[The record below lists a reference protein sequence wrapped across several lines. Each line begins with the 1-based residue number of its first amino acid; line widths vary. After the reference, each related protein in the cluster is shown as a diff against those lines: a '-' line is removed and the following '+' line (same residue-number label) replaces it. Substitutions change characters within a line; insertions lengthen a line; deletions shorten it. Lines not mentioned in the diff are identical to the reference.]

1 LPYRRQ
7 QRLPGARA
15 PSDRRKAPQASR
27 KEREFMSISDKSR
40 FDEIKASGL
49 LPSPKGVALAVMQL
63 AQDERTTNAAI
74 ARAIKAD
81 PALSGRLVKA
91 ANTVQFGRRRPVGSV
106 PDAIVVLGLNTVR
119 QLALGFSLVSDYR
132 SGRCRN
138 FDYDRFW
145 AHSLIKALAMQAI
158 ATHVR
163 IAVPEETFLLGLL
176 SGIGRL
182 ALASVYPEEYSEL
195 VADAACSDRRLLA
208 AEKQRFATDHLQLT
222 ACLLTDWGLPGV
234 LVGPTLHHE
243 TPAAAPFEQ
252 GSRAYGLTYAL
263 HLAATLGDIC
273 LAPEESRATR
283 LHELFD
289 FGKRIGLDAE
299 KITGVADQSVKDW
312 QEWGQLLE
320 VASHPVPSFAEL
332 AQSARAPDARSD
344 DAVSQID
351 ARLRVLVV
359 DDDRST
365 LLLLDK
371 LLHDAGYQVFT
382 ATDGQQ
388 GLQMAMECRPHLI
401 VADWLMP
408 QMDGLQFCR
417 TLRSTTIG
425 RGVYLLLLTGVED
438 EARLVDAFDAG
449 VDDYVVKPVN
459 KRLLLARLKAGER
472 VVSLQTEV
480 ESDREEIRRFAA
492 ELALTNRRLQEAAL
506 LDSLTGIPNRRYAMD
521 RIHQEW
527 SAAERSSRRLAC
539 MLIDVD
545 HFKRINDT
553 YGHDVGDIVLQRVA
567 DALKLTARTQ
577 DVICRIG
584 GEEFLVVCPDTDA
597 AAAAQ
602 CAERLRSAANALRV
616 SVGNVSLQVTI
627 SIGVAAMD
635 ATMRGPDSMI
645 KAADQAV
652 YAAKQAGRNRT
663 CVYRPRPASV
673 AAPDAALRA

>member
-1 LPYRRQ
+1 
-7 QRLPGARA
+7 
-15 PSDRRKAPQASR
+15 
-27 KEREFMSISDKSR
+27 MSICEKSK
-40 FDEIKASGL
+40 FEEIKASGL

-63 AQDERTTNAAI
+63 AQDERTTNAAM
-74 ARAIKAD
+74 ARTIKAD

-91 ANTVQFGRRRPVGSV
+91 ANTAQFGRRRSIASV
-106 PDAIVVLGLNTVR
+106 PDAIVALGLNTVR

-132 SGRCRN
+132 NGRCRS
-138 FDYDRFW
+138 FDYEGFW
-145 AHSLIKALAMQAI
+145 AHSLIKALAMQVI

-163 IAVPEETFLLGLL
+163 IAVPEETFLVGLL

-182 ALASVYPEEYSEL
+182 ALASVYPQEYNEVL
-195 VADAACSDRRLLA
+195 ADPQCVGERLIA

-222 ACLLTDWGLPGV
+222 AGLLTDWGLPGV
-234 LVGPTLHHE
+234 LIDPALHHE
-243 TPAAAPFEQ
+243 MPAAAPFEP

-263 HLAATLGDIC
+263 HLSATLGDIC
-273 LAPEESRATR
+273 LAPEGSRAQR

-289 FGKRIGLDAE
+289 LGKRIGLDVE
-299 KITGVADQSVKDW
+299 TITGVADQTVKDW
-312 QEWGQLLE
+312 QEWGRLLE
-320 VASHPVPSFAEL
+320 VPAHPLPPFAEL
-332 AQSARAPDARSD
+332 AAQAPSDEAAAVEPARRKDAK
-344 DAVSQID
+344 
-351 ARLRVLVV
+351 LRVLVV
-359 DDDRST
+359 DDDRSV

-371 LLHDAGYQVFT
+371 LLYNAGYQIFT
-382 ATDGQQ
+382 ATDGKQ
-388 GLQMAMECRPHLI
+388 GLHMAMECRPHLI

-408 QMDGLQFCR
+408 EMDGLQFCR

-425 RGVYLLLLTGVED
+425 RGVYLILLTGVEE
-438 EARLVDAFDAG
+438 EARLLDAFDAG
-449 VDDYVVKPVN
+449 VDDYLVKPVN
-459 KRLLLARLKAGER
+459 PRVLLARLKAGER

-492 ELALTNRRLQEAAL
+492 ELAMTNRRLQEAAL

-521 RIHQEW
+521 RIYQEW

-545 HFKRINDT
+545 NFKRINDT

-567 DALKLTARTQ
+567 DALKQTARTQ

-597 AAAAQ
+597 VAATHG
-602 CAERLRSAANALRV
+602 AERLRVAANALRI

-627 SIGVAAMD
+627 SVGVAAMD
-635 ATMRGPDSMI
+635 AAMRGPESMI

-663 CVYRPRPASV
+663 CVYRPRPAGLADQDV
-673 AAPDAALRA
+673 AVGA

>member
-1 LPYRRQ
+1 
-7 QRLPGARA
+7 
-15 PSDRRKAPQASR
+15 
-27 KEREFMSISDKSR
+27 MSITEKSR
-40 FDEIKASGL
+40 FEEIRASGL

-74 ARAIKAD
+74 ARTIKAD

-91 ANTVQFGRRRPVGSV
+91 ANTVQFGRRRAVASV

-138 FDYDRFW
+138 FDYDGFW
-145 AHSLIKALAMQAI
+145 AHSLIKALAMQTI

-182 ALASVYPEEYSEL
+182 ALASVYPQEYSEVL
-195 VADAACSDRRLLA
+195 ADSACVGDRLIT

-222 ACLLTDWGLPGV
+222 ACLLTDWGLPAV
-234 LVGPTLHHE
+234 LIDPALHHE
-243 TPAAAPFEQ
+243 MPAGAPFEP
-252 GSRAYGLTYAL
+252 GSRGHGLTYAL
-263 HLAATLGDIC
+263 HLSATLADIC
-273 LAPEESRATR
+273 LAPEESRAQK
-283 LHELFD
+283 LPELFD
-289 FGKRIGLDAE
+289 LGKRIGLDAE
-299 KITGVADQSVKDW
+299 RITDLADQTVKDW
-312 QEWGQLLE
+312 QEWGRLLE
-320 VASHPVPSFAEL
+320 VPAYPVPAFAEL
-332 AQSARAPDARSD
+332 AGQPPGADAESD
-344 DAVSQID
+344 AHPVAQKDAK
-351 ARLRVLVV
+351 LRVLVV
-359 DDDRST
+359 DDDRSV

-371 LLHDAGYQVFT
+371 LLERSGYHVFT
-382 ATDGQQ
+382 ATDGKQ
-388 GLQMAMECRPHLI
+388 GLHMAMECRPHLI

-408 QMDGLQFCR
+408 EMDGLQFCR

-425 RGVYLLLLTGVED
+425 RGVYLLLLTGVEE
-438 EARLVDAFDAG
+438 EARLLDAFDAG
-449 VDDYVVKPVN
+449 VDDYLVKPVN
-459 KRLLLARLKAGER
+459 PRVLLARLKAGER

-545 HFKRINDT
+545 NFKRINDT

-567 DALKLTARTQ
+567 DSLKQTARTQ

-584 GEEFLVVCPDTDA
+584 GEEFLVVCPDTDSGA
-597 AAAAQ
+597 AVQ
-602 CAERLRSAANALRV
+602 CAERLRTAANALRI
-616 SVGNVSLQVTI
+616 SVGNVSLQITI

-635 ATMRGPDSMI
+635 AAMRGPESMI

-652 YAAKQAGRNRT
+652 YAAKQGGRNRT
-663 CVYRPRPASV
+663 CVYRPRPAGV
-673 AAPDAALRA
+673 AVSDAAVQA

>member
-1 LPYRRQ
+1 
-7 QRLPGARA
+7 
-15 PSDRRKAPQASR
+15 
-27 KEREFMSISDKSR
+27 MSITEKSR
-40 FDEIKASGL
+40 FEEIRASGL

-74 ARAIKAD
+74 ARTIKAD

-91 ANTVQFGRRRPVGSV
+91 ANTVQFGRRRAVASI

-132 SGRCRN
+132 SGRCRG
-138 FDYDRFW
+138 FDYEWFW
-145 AHSLIKALAMQAI
+145 AHSLIKALAMQTI

-163 IAVPEETFLLGLL
+163 IAVPEETFLVGLL

-182 ALASVYPEEYSEL
+182 ALASVYPQEYSEVL
-195 VADAACSDRRLLA
+195 ADAECVGDRLIA

-222 ACLLTDWGLPGV
+222 ACLLTDWGLPAV
-234 LVGPTLHHE
+234 LIDPTLHHE
-243 TPAAAPFEQ
+243 MPASAPFEQ
-252 GSRAYGLTYAL
+252 GSRSHGLTYAL
-263 HLAATLGDIC
+263 HLSATLADIC
-273 LAPEESRATR
+273 LAPEESRAQR

-289 FGKRIGLDAE
+289 LGKRIGLDAE
-299 KITGVADQSVKDW
+299 KITDVADQTVRDW
-312 QEWGQLLE
+312 QEWGRLLE
-320 VASHPVPSFAEL
+320 VPAYPIPPFAEL
-332 AQSARAPDARSD
+332 AGQVQGAEPEADAQPVVQK
-344 DAVSQID
+344 DAK
-351 ARLRVLVV
+351 LRVLVV
-359 DDDRST
+359 DDDRSV

-371 LLHDAGYQVFT
+371 LLNNAGYHVFT
-382 ATDGQQ
+382 ATDGKQ
-388 GLQMAMECRPHLI
+388 GLHMAMECRPHLI

-408 QMDGLQFCR
+408 EMDGLQFCR

-425 RGVYLLLLTGVED
+425 RGVYLLLLTGVEE
-438 EARLVDAFDAG
+438 EARLLDAFDAG
-449 VDDYVVKPVN
+449 VDDYIVKPVN
-459 KRLLLARLKAGER
+459 PRVLLARLKAGER

-545 HFKRINDT
+545 NFKRINDT

-567 DALKLTARTQ
+567 DSLKQTARTQ

-597 AAAAQ
+597 AAAVQ
-602 CAERLRSAANALRV
+602 CAERLRTAANALRI
-616 SVGNVSLQVTI
+616 SVGNVSLQITI

-635 ATMRGPDSMI
+635 SAMRGPESMI

-652 YAAKQAGRNRT
+652 YAAKQGGRNRT
-663 CVYRPRPASV
+663 CVYRPRPAGV
-673 AAPDAALRA
+673 PVPDAAVGA

>member
-1 LPYRRQ
+1 
-7 QRLPGARA
+7 
-15 PSDRRKAPQASR
+15 
-27 KEREFMSISDKSR
+27 MSISDKSK
-40 FDEIKASGL
+40 FEEIKASGL

-74 ARAIKAD
+74 ARTIKAD

-91 ANTVQFGRRRPVGSV
+91 ANTAQFGRRRAVASV
-106 PDAIVVLGLNTVR
+106 PDAVVALGLNSVR

-132 SGRCRN
+132 SGRCSN
-138 FDYDRFW
+138 FDYDWFW
-145 AHSLIKALAMQAI
+145 GHSLIKALAMQTI

-163 IAVPEETFLLGLL
+163 IAVPEETFLVGLL

-182 ALASVYPEEYSEL
+182 ALASVYPREYSEL
-195 VADAACSDRRLLA
+195 LADPQCVAERLIA
-208 AEKQRFATDHLQLT
+208 AEKQCFATDHLQLT
-222 ACLLTDWGLPGV
+222 AGLLTDWGLPGV
-234 LVGPTLHHE
+234 LIDPTLHHE
-243 TPAAAPFEQ
+243 LPAAAPFEP
-252 GSRAYGLTYAL
+252 GSRAYALTYAL
-263 HLAATLGDIC
+263 HLSATLGDIC
-273 LAPEESRATR
+273 LAPEASRAHR

-289 FGKRIGLDAE
+289 LGKRIGLDAE
-299 KITGVADQSVKDW
+299 TMTGVADQTVKDW
-312 QEWGQLLE
+312 QEWGRLLE
-320 VASHPVPSFAEL
+320 VPAHPMPPFAEL
-332 AQSARAPDARSD
+332 AGQALSEEAAPNELAKRKDTK
-344 DAVSQID
+344 
-351 ARLRVLVV
+351 LRVLVV
-359 DDDRST
+359 DDDRSV

-371 LLHDAGYQVFT
+371 LLNNAGYQVFA
-382 ATDGQQ
+382 ATDGKQ
-388 GLQMAMECRPHLI
+388 GLHMAMECRPHLI

-408 QMDGLQFCR
+408 EMDGLQFCR

-425 RGVYLLLLTGVED
+425 RSVYLLLLTGVEE
-438 EARLVDAFDAG
+438 EARLLDAFDAG
-449 VDDYVVKPVN
+449 VDDYLVKPVN
-459 KRLLLARLKAGER
+459 PRVLLARLKAGER

-545 HFKRINDT
+545 NFKRINDT

-567 DALKLTARTQ
+567 DSLKQTARTQ

-597 AAAAQ
+597 VAASL
-602 CAERLRSAANALRV
+602 CAERLRVAANALRI
-616 SVGNVSLQVTI
+616 SIGNVSLQVTI
-627 SIGVAAMD
+627 SVGVAAMD
-635 ATMRGPDSMI
+635 ASMRGPESMI

-663 CVYRPRPASV
+663 CVYRPRLAGVPAQ
-673 AAPDAALRA
+673 DAVVGA

>member
-1 LPYRRQ
+1 
-7 QRLPGARA
+7 
-15 PSDRRKAPQASR
+15 
-27 KEREFMSISDKSR
+27 
-40 FDEIKASGL
+40 
-49 LPSPKGVALAVMQL
+49 
-63 AQDERTTNAAI
+63 
-74 ARAIKAD
+74 
-81 PALSGRLVKA
+81 
-91 ANTVQFGRRRPVGSV
+91 
-106 PDAIVVLGLNTVR
+106 
-119 QLALGFSLVSDYR
+119 
-132 SGRCRN
+132 
-138 FDYDRFW
+138 
-145 AHSLIKALAMQAI
+145 
-158 ATHVR
+158 
-163 IAVPEETFLLGLL
+163 
-176 SGIGRL
+176 
-182 ALASVYPEEYSEL
+182 
-195 VADAACSDRRLLA
+195 
-208 AEKQRFATDHLQLT
+208 
-222 ACLLTDWGLPGV
+222 
-234 LVGPTLHHE
+234 
-243 TPAAAPFEQ
+243 
-252 GSRAYGLTYAL
+252 
-263 HLAATLGDIC
+263 
-273 LAPEESRATR
+273 
-283 LHELFD
+283 
-289 FGKRIGLDAE
+289 
-299 KITGVADQSVKDW
+299 
-312 QEWGQLLE
+312 
-320 VASHPVPSFAEL
+320 
-332 AQSARAPDARSD
+332 
-344 DAVSQID
+344 
-351 ARLRVLVV
+351 
-359 DDDRST
+359 
-365 LLLLDK
+365 
-371 LLHDAGYQVFT
+371 
-382 ATDGQQ
+382 
-388 GLQMAMECRPHLI
+388 MAMECRPHLI